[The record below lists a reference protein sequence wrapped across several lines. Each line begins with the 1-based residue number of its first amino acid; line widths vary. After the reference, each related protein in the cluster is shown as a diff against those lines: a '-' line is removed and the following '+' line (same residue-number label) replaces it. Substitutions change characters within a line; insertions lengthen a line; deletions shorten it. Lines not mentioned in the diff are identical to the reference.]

1 MKNLKVK
8 YPEAY
13 EILSKDISE
22 ELLLLMSAETKA
34 SEEFNTFFQSI
45 VVNSLEAMLI
55 NNYSKIA
62 SILDKH
68 DINTTVELIFEP
80 GKVKFKA
87 NINGVI
93 NPKVFDNRR
102 STEEF
107 IIENS
112 LEMLNNKI
120 S

>member
-1 MKNLKVK
+1 MKNLKVE

-45 VVNSLEAMLI
+45 VVTSLDAILTS
-55 NNYSKIA
+55 NYSKIA

-68 DINTTVELIFEP
+68 DINTTIQLIFEP
-80 GKVKFKA
+80 GKVTFKA

-93 NPKVFDNRR
+93 NPKVFNNRK
-102 STEEF
+102 SAEEF

-112 LEMLNNKI
+112 LEMLNNRI